1 MFWLNERWRFGDF
14 REYYYGEN
22 AERHCKKMIRTIKQ
36 VAKYVYKTLGAG
48 HEEAIYRDAMSVE
61 LQDRGYTV
69 KTEAPIS
76 IRYKTKKGKEMIV
89 GSGKIDPYVTKG
101 GKYAVIELK
110 TVSKI
115 LKENSKK
122 TKEDTKEYHQLK
134 KYLEALDVET
144 GVLIN
149 FPFPP
154 EKEPEVIE

>member
-1 MFWLNERWRFGDF
+1 
-14 REYYYGEN
+14 
-22 AERHCKKMIRTIKQ
+22 MIRTFKQ
-36 VAKYVYKTLGAG
+36 VAKYVYETLGPG

-89 GSGKIDPYVTKG
+89 GSGKIDLYVTKG
-101 GKYAVIELK
+101 NNYSVIELK
-110 TVSKI
+110 TVGRI
-115 LKENSKK
+115 LKEKGNK

-134 KYLEALDVET
+134 KYLEALKIEN
-144 GVLIN
+144 GLLIY

-154 EKEPEVIE
+154 EDSPEFIL

>member
-1 MFWLNERWRFGDF
+1 
-14 REYYYGEN
+14 
-22 AERHCKKMIRTIKQ
+22 MIRTIKQ
-36 VAKYVYKTLGAG
+36 VAKYVYKTLGPG

-76 IRYKTKKGKEMIV
+76 IQYTTKKGKKMIV
-89 GSGKIDPYVTKG
+89 GRGGIDLYIVKEN
-101 GKYAVIELK
+101 KYAVIELK
-110 TVSKI
+110 AIRRI
-115 LKENSKK
+115 LKENSKT
-122 TKEDTKEYHQLK
+122 TKESTKEYHQLK

-154 EKEPEVIE
+154 EDEPEIIQ

>member
-1 MFWLNERWRFGDF
+1 
-14 REYYYGEN
+14 
-22 AERHCKKMIRTIKQ
+22 MIRTIKQ
-36 VAKYVYKTLGAG
+36 VAKYVYKTLGPG

-69 KTEAPIS
+69 KTEAPVS
-76 IRYKTKKGKEMIV
+76 IQYTTKKGKKMIV
-89 GSGKIDPYVTKG
+89 GRGGIDLFIMKEN
-101 GKYAVIELK
+101 KYAVIELK
-110 TVSKI
+110 AISRI

-154 EKEPEVIE
+154 EYEPEIIQ

>member
-1 MFWLNERWRFGDF
+1 
-14 REYYYGEN
+14 
-22 AERHCKKMIRTIKQ
+22 MIRTIKQ
-36 VAKYVYKTLGAG
+36 VAKYVYKTLGPG

-76 IRYKTKKGKEMIV
+76 IQYTTKKGKKMIV
-89 GSGKIDPYVTKG
+89 GSGKIDLYVTKA
-101 GKYAVIELK
+101 GKYSVIELK
-110 TVSKI
+110 TVSRI

-122 TKEDTKEYHQLK
+122 AKEDTKEYHQLQ
-134 KYLEALDVET
+134 KYLKALDVET

-154 EKEPEVIE
+154 EDEPEIIQ

>member
-1 MFWLNERWRFGDF
+1 
-14 REYYYGEN
+14 
-22 AERHCKKMIRTIKQ
+22 MIRTIKQ

-48 HEEAIYRDAMSVE
+48 HEEAIYRDAMSIE

-69 KTEAPIS
+69 KTEAPVS
-76 IRYKTKKGKEMIV
+76 IQYTTKKGKKMIV
-89 GSGKIDPYVTKG
+89 GRGGIDLFIMKENIMKEN
-101 GKYAVIELK
+101 KYAVIELK
-110 TVSKI
+110 AISRI

-154 EKEPEVIE
+154 EDEPEIIQ

>member
-1 MFWLNERWRFGDF
+1 
-14 REYYYGEN
+14 
-22 AERHCKKMIRTIKQ
+22 MIRTIKQ
-36 VAKYVYKTLGAG
+36 VATYVYDTLGPG

-76 IRYKTKKGKEMIV
+76 IMYKTKKGKEMIV
-89 GSGKIDPYVTKG
+89 GSGKIDLYVTKA
-101 GKYAVIELK
+101 GKYSVIELK
-110 TVSKI
+110 TVSRI

-134 KYLEALDVET
+134 KYLEALDLET

-154 EKEPEVIE
+154 EDEPEVII

>member
-1 MFWLNERWRFGDF
+1 
-14 REYYYGEN
+14 
-22 AERHCKKMIRTIKQ
+22 MIRTIKQ

-48 HEEAIYRDAMSVE
+48 HEEAIYRDAMSIE

-69 KTEAPIS
+69 KTEAPVS
-76 IRYKTKKGKEMIV
+76 IQYTTKKGKKMIV
-89 GSGKIDPYVTKG
+89 GRGGIDLFIMKENIMKEN
-101 GKYAVIELK
+101 KYAVIELK
-110 TVSKI
+110 AISRI

-154 EKEPEVIE
+154 EDKPEIIQ

>member
-1 MFWLNERWRFGDF
+1 
-14 REYYYGEN
+14 
-22 AERHCKKMIRTIKQ
+22 MIRTIKQ
-36 VAKYVYKTLGAG
+36 VAVYVYNTLGPG

-69 KTEAPIS
+69 KTEAPVS

-89 GSGKIDPYVTKG
+89 GGAKVDLYVTKAK
-101 GKYAVIELK
+101 KYAVIELK
-110 TVSKI
+110 TVGRI

-122 TKEDTKEYHQLK
+122 TKDDTKEYHQLQ
-134 KYLEALDVET
+134 KYLSALDVET

-154 EKEPEVIE
+154 EDEPEVIQ

>member
-1 MFWLNERWRFGDF
+1 
-14 REYYYGEN
+14 
-22 AERHCKKMIRTIKQ
+22 MIRTIKQ
-36 VAKYVYKTLGAG
+36 VAKYVYETLGAG

-76 IRYKTKKGKEMIV
+76 IQYTTKKGKKMIV
-89 GSGKIDPYVTKG
+89 GRGGIDLFIMKENIMKEN
-101 GKYAVIELK
+101 KYAVIELK
-110 TVSKI
+110 AISRI

-154 EKEPEVIE
+154 EDEPEIIE